1 MPQDPPRK
9 RSRWLPWVSTLAK
22 LAVVVLA
29 VWLAV
34 RLLAGVRWAEVAGR
48 LETARWPIL
57 ALAALCLLA
66 RFAIWDVRWYLAMR
80 RVERAPS
87 LANGFF
93 SLLASAAVN
102 MVTPTIRLAGG
113 LLRARYT
120 ARGGAGGFGRAYGV
134 VLFDQLAHNAVMT
147 ALSWAALIVMAFALG
162 RWPLAWAALAAF
174 VAAGVALEVWSRRS
188 GEGSGGRL
196 AAVLARRAAAATGRM
211 GKLLSH
217 SHEAVEV
224 FARLLADRR
233 LRWQVV
239 GLGGCFFVL
248 NAFAQWL
255 VFRGFGAAVPMAV
268 VVGAVSLGLA
278 AGMLTGVPGGIGA
291 TEAAMVA
298 SFAALGVDRV
308 DAAAGTL
315 LYRGL
320 HYAVVLAVGLPA
332 LATLE
337 LRTSMR
343 RGRAA
348 AG

>member
-1 MPQDPPRK
+1 MTQEPR
-9 RSRWLPWVSTLAK
+9 RSRLRAWVSTLLK
-22 LAVVVLA
+22 LVLVGLAVA
-29 VWLAV
+29 LAV
-34 RLLAGVRWAEVAGR
+34 RLLAGVRWAEVAAR
-48 LETARWPIL
+48 LDSASWPIL
-57 ALAALCLLA
+57 ALAAFCLLA
-66 RFAIWDVRWYLAMR
+66 RFAVWDVRWYLAMR

-87 LANGFF
+87 LVTGFF
-93 SLLASAAVN
+93 SLLSSAAVN
-102 MVTPTIRLAGG
+102 MVTPTVRLAGG

-120 ARGGAGGFGRAYGV
+120 ARGGPGSFGRAYGV

-147 ALSWAALIVMAFALG
+147 ALSWAAVIVVAFALG
-162 RWPLAWAALAAF
+162 RWRLGWAALAAF
-174 VAAGVALEVWSRRS
+174 VATGVALFVWSRRS
-188 GEGSGGRL
+188 GGGEGGGRL
-196 AAVLARRAAAATGRM
+196 AALLARRAAAASGRV
-211 GKLLSH
+211 GRLLSH

-224 FARLLADRR
+224 FARLFADRR
-233 LRWQVV
+233 LRVQVV
-239 GLGGCFFVL
+239 GIGAAFFLL

-255 VFRGFGAAVPMAV
+255 VFRGFGAEVRMAV

-298 SFAALGVDRV
+298 TFAALGVDRI

-320 HYAVVLAVGLPA
+320 HYGVVLAVGLPA

-337 LRTSMR
+337 LRTSLR

-348 AG
+348 TS

>member
-1 MPQDPPRK
+1 MPQDPSRK

-22 LAVVVLA
+22 VAVVALA

-48 LETARWPIL
+48 LESARWPIL
-57 ALAALCLLA
+57 ALATLCLLA

-87 LANGFF
+87 LLTGFF

-134 VLFDQLAHNAVMT
+134 VLFDQLAHNTVMT
-147 ALSWAALIVMAFALG
+147 ALSWAALVVMAFALG
-162 RWPLAWAALAAF
+162 RWRLAWAALAAF
-174 VAAGVALEVWSRRS
+174 VAAGVALLLWMRRS
-188 GEGSGGRL
+188 GEGGGGRL
-196 AAVLARRAAAATGRM
+196 AAALARRAAAATGRM
-211 GKLLSH
+211 GKLLAH

-239 GLGGCFFVL
+239 GLGGCFFLL

-255 VFRGFGAAVPMAV
+255 VFRGFGAEVPMAV

-337 LRTSMR
+337 LRTSLR
-343 RGRAA
+343 KVR
-348 AG
+348 